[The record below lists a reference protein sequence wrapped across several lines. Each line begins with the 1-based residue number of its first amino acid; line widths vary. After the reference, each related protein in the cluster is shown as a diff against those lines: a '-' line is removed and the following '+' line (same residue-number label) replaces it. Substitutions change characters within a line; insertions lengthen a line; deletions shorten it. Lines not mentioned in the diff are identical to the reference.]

1 MLEILKSLKKLQNKD
16 GLGKYRREVECK
28 LCLFSLVH
36 GLENSKDS
44 KPLLDFRL
52 IKDARLNVNVGMTG
66 SFFCAETKD

>member
-1 MLEILKSLKKLQNKD
+1 MD
-16 GLGKYRREVECK
+16 WGKYGREVECK

-52 IKDARLNVNVGMTG
+52 IKDAKLNVNVGMTG
-66 SFFCAETKD
+66 SNLCRNKRLDGVEGG